1 MAHTI
6 EFTELEVRTN
16 VVRAVA
22 DVFKTM
28 LNRKVMLLP
37 DNAPPAPVRYPPV
50 RQIVGTVGIA
60 GEANGVLYLRFSE
73 PFARRCTGDML
84 GLNDKEVAEMGDE
97 TVSDAVAEL
106 TNMVAGS
113 FKNWLCDAGLSCKLS
128 IPATVSGTDF
138 TICPWHDSE
147 ATHHAYRFESS
158 GQSVVVDVIVRITG

>member
-1 MAHTI
+1 MPGTLAI
-6 EFTELEVRTN
+6 TEHEVRTN
-16 VVRAVA
+16 IVRAVA

-28 LNRKVMLLP
+28 LNRRVMLLP

-60 GEANGVLYLRFSE
+60 GDANGVVYLRFHE

-84 GLNDKEVAEMGDE
+84 RLTDKEVSEMGDE

-106 TNMVAGS
+106 TNMIAGS
-113 FKNWLCDAGLSCKLS
+113 FKNWLCDSGLSCRLS

-138 TICPWHDSE
+138 TICPWHDGADS
-147 ATHHAYRFESS
+147 HYIYRFESS
-158 GQSVVVDVIVRITG
+158 GQSVVVDVIVRIGG